1 MEQKEQ
7 PHNQQDIIESP
18 DKQEDE
24 SELMEQRVQP
34 HYQQDLIESPDKQED
49 EREFKE
55 QKEQPH
61 YQQDRMEGPNSRV
74 SLKAY
79 INLYHKI
86 FFHIDQIIQL

>member
-24 SELMEQRVQP
+24 RELKEQKEQP
-34 HYQQDLIESPDKQED
+34 HYQQDVIESPDKQED

-61 YQQDRMEGPNSRV
+61 YQQDRMEHPNSRV

-79 INLYHKI
+79 NNLYLEI